1 MKNVL
6 TIIKKELRRFFTD
19 RRMLLSLILPGL
31 IIFLVYSV
39 MGEFI
44 EKQSTVAE
52 DYKYEIVIVNYDN
65 NLDPYFGF
73 LTPETSNIT
82 YLDDINNEYFND
94 IKEKKLDIYVVY
106 PDNFY
111 LDSLNYDPSVQ
122 GSGNSPVVKIYYNSS
137 KVESS
142 QMYNIY
148 LSCLSTFQETISEK
162 FRVNVGDEQ
171 FDLITKE
178 SMTIEIITMLVP
190 FLLIT
195 FLFTGA
201 MSISVESIA
210 GEKERGTIATILA
223 TPIKRTEL
231 AFGKIIALGI
241 LALIGAASSFI
252 GLMASLPKL
261 MAGINLDLSIY
272 GVGEYLLLL
281 LVIIGTTLVYVVLI
295 SIVSAF
301 AKSVKEANS
310 YSGILSI
317 LNIMIG
323 VTSMTGISSKSV
335 ASHLIPIYNSTQVI
349 SAILSLEVN
358 IVNLIVT
365 ILVNLAAVAVGV
377 FALTKM
383 FNSEKVMFNS

>member
-1 MKNVL
+1 
-6 TIIKKELRRFFTD
+6 
-19 RRMLLSLILPGL
+19 LLPPWI
-31 IIFLVYSV
+31 
-39 MGEFI
+39 EFI

>member
-31 IIFLVYSV
+31 IIFLIYSV

-335 ASHLIPIYNSTQVI
+335 ASHLIPIYNSTQVM

>member
-31 IIFLVYSV
+31 IIFLIYSV

-122 GSGNSPVVKIYYNSS
+122 GSENSPVVKIYYNSS